1 MDILTLLPILLI
13 FVVIY
18 FFMIKPAKK
27 RQQEAVQTQR
37 SLQPGSEV
45 RTIAG
50 LFATVT
56 EVEDDSVILEIAP
69 GVHSRYL
76 KSAIAAVLST
86 GDEDEDITG
95 YHHEGT
101 AAEGDAEHD
110 EDGAH
115 EDEDGTGTDA
125 VDLGKKAGDGE
136 DGAKDAGKDDGKDDG
151 KDEAGDADADDD
163 GDKADGEADGDKAD
177 GDTPRKND

>member
-1 MDILTLLPILLI
+1 MDILSLLPILLI

-27 RQQEAVQTQR
+27 RQQEAAQTQN
-37 SLQPGSEV
+37 SLRPGSEV

-50 LFATVT
+50 LFATVS

-86 GDEDEDITG
+86 GEDDGDHDDDDDEDE
-95 YHHEGT
+95 
-101 AAEGDAEHD
+101 HD
-110 EDGAH
+110 H
-115 EDEDGTGTDA
+115 DGTPVGGTDVA
-125 VDLGKKAGDGE
+125 KDGSKDGSDADPVDLGKKPGSGAANGDNGE
-136 DGAKDAGKDDGKDDG
+136 QPRRDA
-151 KDEAGDADADDD
+151 
-163 GDKADGEADGDKAD
+163 
-177 GDTPRKND
+177 

>member
-1 MDILTLLPILLI
+1 VDILSLLPILLI

-27 RQQEAVQTQR
+27 RQQEAVQTQN
-37 SLQPGSEV
+37 SLRPGSEV

-50 LFATVT
+50 LFATVS

-86 GDEDEDITG
+86 GDDEDDDTVG
-95 YHHEGT
+95 DHEGT
-101 AAEGDAEHD
+101 GS
-110 EDGAH
+110 
-115 EDEDGTGTDA
+115 
-125 VDLGKKAGDGE
+125 
-136 DGAKDAGKDDGKDDG
+136 DD
-151 KDEAGDADADDD
+151 DADRADSAETIDL
-163 GDKADGEADGDKAD
+163 DKKPESGSADGDNGDRPRTD
-177 GDTPRKND
+177 G

>member
-1 MDILTLLPILLI
+1 MDILSLLPILLI

-27 RQQEAVQTQR
+27 RQQEAAQTQN
-37 SLQPGSEV
+37 SLRPGSEV

-50 LFATVT
+50 LFATVS

-86 GDEDEDITG
+86 GEDDGDHDDDDEDEDD
-95 YHHEGT
+95 H
-101 AAEGDAEHD
+101 
-110 EDGAH
+110 
-115 EDEDGTGTDA
+115 DGTPVGGTDA
-125 VDLGKKAGDGE
+125 AEDGSKDGSDADSVDLGKKPGSGAANGDNGE
-136 DGAKDAGKDDGKDDG
+136 QPRRDA
-151 KDEAGDADADDD
+151 
-163 GDKADGEADGDKAD
+163 
-177 GDTPRKND
+177 

>member
-1 MDILTLLPILLI
+1 MDILSLLPILLI

-27 RQQEAVQTQR
+27 RQQEAAQTQN
-37 SLQPGSEV
+37 SLRPGSEV

-69 GVHSRYL
+69 DVHCRYL

-86 GDEDEDITG
+86 GEDDGDHGDDDEDD
-95 YHHEGT
+95 
-101 AAEGDAEHD
+101 HD
-110 EDGAH
+110 ETPAGGTDGAQ
-115 EDEDGTGTDA
+115 DGSDA
-125 VDLGKKAGDGE
+125 DPIDLGKKPGSGAANGDNGE
-136 DGAKDAGKDDGKDDG
+136 QPRRDA
-151 KDEAGDADADDD
+151 
-163 GDKADGEADGDKAD
+163 
-177 GDTPRKND
+177 

>member
-1 MDILTLLPILLI
+1 MDILSLLPILLI

-27 RQQEAVQTQR
+27 RQQEAVQTQN
-37 SLQPGSEV
+37 SLRPGSEV

-50 LFATVT
+50 LFATVS

-86 GDEDEDITG
+86 GDDEDDDDTVG
-95 YHHEGT
+95 DHEGT
-101 AAEGDAEHD
+101 GSDDGADRAEGAE
-110 EDGAH
+110 
-115 EDEDGTGTDA
+115 TI
-125 VDLGKKAGDGE
+125 DLDKKPESGS
-136 DGAKDAGKDDGKDDG
+136 
-151 KDEAGDADADDD
+151 
-163 GDKADGEADGDKAD
+163 ADGGNGDRPRTDG
-177 GDTPRKND
+177 

>member
-1 MDILTLLPILLI
+1 MDILSLLPILLI

-27 RQQEAVQTQR
+27 RQQEAAQTQN
-37 SLQPGSEV
+37 SLRPGSEV

-69 GVHSRYL
+69 DVHCRYL

-86 GDEDEDITG
+86 GEDDGDHDDDEDD
-95 YHHEGT
+95 
-101 AAEGDAEHD
+101 HD
-110 EDGAH
+110 ETPAGGTDGAQ
-115 EDEDGTGTDA
+115 DGSDA
-125 VDLGKKAGDGE
+125 DPIDLGKKPGSGAANGDNGE
-136 DGAKDAGKDDGKDDG
+136 QPRRDA
-151 KDEAGDADADDD
+151 
-163 GDKADGEADGDKAD
+163 
-177 GDTPRKND
+177 

>member
-1 MDILTLLPILLI
+1 MDILSLLPILLI

-27 RQQEAVQTQR
+27 RQQEAAQTQN
-37 SLQPGSEV
+37 SLRPGSEV

-86 GDEDEDITG
+86 GDDDGDHEDDDDDDDEVGDD
-95 YHHEGT
+95 HDGT
-101 AAEGDAEHD
+101 AAGATDTTTDTTTDGPDAD
-110 EDGAH
+110 S
-115 EDEDGTGTDA
+115 
-125 VDLGKKAGDGE
+125 VDLGKKPGSGAANGDNGE
-136 DGAKDAGKDDGKDDG
+136 QPRRDA
-151 KDEAGDADADDD
+151 
-163 GDKADGEADGDKAD
+163 
-177 GDTPRKND
+177 